1 MKYFLIGI
9 KICNI
14 LSGLSGQKLLLAFE
28 HFFTYSG
35 KSSNNICI
43 FRFIGLFKY
52 LYEDVWS
59 QCLQINCTTLI
70 VSKSFKQ
77 QNSRAISDAIC
88 QAIVFESAFFHV
100 HRVFTFVSCDQLL
113 TVTPGFSFWLSCISQ
128 KKDFCTSAHLLDV
141 FCTVLLSFFLS
152 LSPCLSL
159 WLSAKAFPRTTHLLL
174 IWRKIQLAAGPG
186 RYVLGKKQNSLW
198 ALIWCT
204 HAIIKS

>member
-70 VSKSFKQ
+70 VSKSSCYIRCHLSSYCIWK
-77 QNSRAISDAIC
+77 
-88 QAIVFESAFFHV
+88 
-100 HRVFTFVSCDQLL
+100 RVFSCPSRVYICFLWSIIDCHARVFILTQLHL
-113 TVTPGFSFWLSCISQ
+113 AEEGLLY
-128 KKDFCTSAHLLDV
+128 FCTPLRCILYCSV
-141 FCTVLLSFFLS
+141 VFLS
-152 LSPCLSL
+152 LSLSL
-159 WLSAKAFPRTTHLLL
+159 SFSVA
-174 IWRKIQLAAGPG
+174 
-186 RYVLGKKQNSLW
+186 
-198 ALIWCT
+198 
-204 HAIIKS
+204 

>member
-88 QAIVFESAFFHV
+88 QAIVFESVFFHV

-152 LSPCLSL
+152 LSPLVFLCGLAQKHFL
-159 WLSAKAFPRTTHLLL
+159 ERL
-174 IWRKIQLAAGPG
+174 IYFWYGG
-186 RYVLGKKQNSLW
+186 RYSWLQVPVGMYWGRSK
-198 ALIWCT
+198 T
-204 HAIIKS
+204 PYRR